1 MSDNEK
7 PATSTLETDPKTV
20 GDNDFEPITTR
31 DALQKII
38 DSRLGRIKQ
47 QYSDYDALK
56 AKAAEFDKLQ
66 DQSKSELQKMADR
79 IAAAENELKA
89 ERRNAMKATVSAA
102 KGVPASA
109 LIGDTIEE
117 LEAHADELLAWRGK
131 QQQAR
136 ATTGL
141 KSGATSSDS
150 RMDPKERAANAIRAF
165 SKSP

>member
-1 MSDNEK
+1 MSDNDVT
-7 PATSTLETDPKTV
+7 PSTPDAGHDTAA
-20 GDNDFEPITTR
+20 DFEPITSR

-38 DSRLGRIKQ
+38 DSRIGRIKQ
-47 QYSDYDALK
+47 QYADYDALK
-56 AKAAEFDKLQ
+56 SKAAEFDKLQ
-66 DQSKSELQKMADR
+66 DQSKSELQKMAER
-79 IAAAENELKA
+79 IAATENELRA
-89 ERRNAMKATVSAA
+89 ERQNAMKATVSAA

-131 QQQAR
+131 QNAR
-136 ATTGL
+136 VAVGL